1 MKGKNANQ
9 IDLKLLADEIKNR
22 PLLTRYLTPAKKSGY
37 ICICGNGSGD
47 KGTGAEI
54 GKDGNRLLCG
64 KCGKG
69 YSNIDIIA
77 KHLGIGTTGK
87 DFIEVV
93 KFGCQEFGLTFTD
106 EIPTEKVEK
115 FDRLEEAQNNLANFV
130 KNQGGK
136 WRGLSL
142 ETLQRI
148 KAGFLPNVYFPA
160 AGKELPAV
168 VIPNDLGGVYF
179 RALEGKFHKNNKPM
193 ATTTVFLPDSDSF
206 DLFVTEG
213 QINAASILQAVPNP
227 TFGIMACS
235 GTSGENNILAKL
247 KQLTAQGKKFR
258 VIIAFDFDSNGAGQK
273 AAVDALKRLIDASF
287 TAYTINITK
296 TPDFDLNDVLRANN
310 GEHYLYT
317 LVNSAIDSAQIEF
330 ARIAAEESRMNL
342 GNSRKDYFSNQFK
355 PNIEENLKFK
365 DRKTGFDNLDEELKF
380 FLPGVYVISGL
391 PALGKTSFALQLLNQ
406 MAESGETSI
415 FVSYEMSEQ
424 FLYCKLLARE
434 VYKIESEKMGEVKF
448 PLTATDIM
456 MQNINDFHEDAFNK
470 AFEILTG
477 NDAPFYIWEEKEIDV
492 PKLLERIKKVCKQ
505 LPKPP
510 IVCID
515 YLQLLGA
522 GSDNPKSAIDDA
534 LRHFFNFRRET
545 NTTFILISSLNRAN
559 YNTDANIASLKESG
573 GIEYSADGIFFLQYL
588 LESRTHADADE
599 AMKKIPREIQLK
611 CLKYRFG
618 SRFDVGFFYYPN
630 ADFFKPMDIE
640 TYSDWNQNQET
651 SNKLDVKKKISD
663 IN

>member
-1 MKGKNANQ
+1 MKGHNANQ
-9 IDLKLLADEIKNR
+9 RDLKSLADEIKKR

-37 ICICGNGSGD
+37 VCICGNGSGD

-54 GKDGNRLLCG
+54 GKDGNRLICG

-77 KHLGIGTTGK
+77 KHLGIGTNGK

-106 EIPTEKVEK
+106 ETPAEKVEK
-115 FDRLEEAQNNLANFV
+115 FDRLEEAQNNLEKFV
-130 KNQGGK
+130 ESQDGK
-136 WRGLSL
+136 WRGLSFEIL
-142 ETLQRI
+142 KRI

-179 RALEGKFHKNNKPM
+179 RSIEGKFHKNNKPM
-193 ATTTVFLPDSDSF
+193 ATTTVFLPDSDYF
-206 DLFVTEG
+206 DLFITEG
-213 QINAASILQAVPNP
+213 QINAASILQAIPSLS
-227 TFGIMACS
+227 FGVMACS

-247 KQLTAQGKKFR
+247 KALIAQGKKFR
-258 VIIAFDFDSNGAGQK
+258 VVIAFDKDENEAGQI
-273 AAVDALKRLIDASF
+273 AAKKLTESLSKLGYTVCSVD
-287 TAYTINITK
+287 ITGM
-296 TPDFDLNDVLRANN
+296 TDFDLNDVLLKADENLLRQFMNIAVESAN
-310 GEHYLYT
+310 E
-317 LVNSAIDSAQIEF
+317 EF
-330 ARIAAEESRMNL
+330 ARIAAEESRKNL
-342 GNSRKDYFSNQFK
+342 GNSRKDYFANQFK
-355 PNIEENLKFK
+355 PKIDENLKFK
-365 DRKTGFDNLDEELKF
+365 DRKTGFQNLDEELKF

-424 FLYCKLLARE
+424 FLFCKILARE

-448 PLTATDIM
+448 PLTAADIM
-456 MQNINDFHEDAFNK
+456 MNNINDFHKDAFNK
-470 AFEILTG
+470 SFEILTG
-477 NDAPFYIWEEKEIDV
+477 SDAPLYIWEEKEIDV
-492 PKLLERIKKVCKQ
+492 PKLLERIRKACKN

-522 GSDNPKSAIDDA
+522 GSYNPKSAIDDA

-545 NTTFILISSLNRAN
+545 NTTFILISSLNRQN

-573 GIEYSADGIFFLQYL
+573 GIEYSADAIFFLQYL
-588 LESRTHADADE
+588 LESHKHAETDE

-640 TYSDWNQNQET
+640 TYSDLNQT
-651 SNKLDVKKKISD
+651 SDKIDVKKKISD

>member
-1 MKGKNANQ
+1 MRELIFNLQLFG
-9 IDLKLLADEIKNR
+9 D
-22 PLLTRYLTPAKKSGY
+22 KSGT
-37 ICICGNGSGD
+37 NTD
-47 KGTGAEI
+47 
-54 GKDGNRLLCG
+54 
-64 KCGKG
+64 
-69 YSNIDIIA
+69 
-77 KHLGIGTTGK
+77 
-87 DFIEVV
+87 DFIE
-93 KFGCQEFGLTFTD
+93 
-106 EIPTEKVEK
+106 
-115 FDRLEEAQNNLANFV
+115 NNES
-130 KNQGGK
+130 G
-136 WRGLSL
+136 
-142 ETLQRI
+142 I
-148 KAGFLPNVYFPA
+148 
-160 AGKELPAV
+160 
-168 VIPNDLGGVYF
+168 
-179 RALEGKFHKNNKPM
+179 
-193 ATTTVFLPDSDSF
+193 
-206 DLFVTEG
+206 
-213 QINAASILQAVPNP
+213 SILTYAGNDTVLN
-227 TFGIMACS
+227 T
-235 GTSGENNILAKL
+235 GENVTIDTGDGDNY
-247 KQLTAQGKKFR
+247 
-258 VIIAFDFDSNGAGQK
+258 
-273 AAVDALKRLIDASF
+273 VDIDASNV
-287 TAYTINITK
+287 TIKSGSGN
-296 TPDFDLNDVLRANN
+296 DLIYDNDNSNVVIDVGGGDDSVHLDNTNKIFVDAGEGNN

-330 ARIAAEESRMNL
+330 ERIAAEESRKNL
-342 GNSRKDYFSNQFK
+342 GNSRKDYLSNKFK
-355 PNIEENLKFK
+355 PNIDENLKFK
-365 DRKTGFDNLDEELKF
+365 DRKTGFENLDEKLKF

-406 MAESGETSI
+406 MAESGETCI

-434 VYKIESEKMGEVKF
+434 VYKIESEKIGAVKF

-456 MQNINDFHEDAFNK
+456 MKNINDFHKDAFNK

-477 NDAPFYIWEEKEIDV
+477 NDAPLYIWEEKEIDV

-522 GSDNPKSAIDDA
+522 GSDKPKSAIDDA

-573 GIEYSADGIFFLQYL
+573 GIEYSADAIFFLQYL

-618 SRFDVGFFYYPN
+618 RRFDIGFFYYPN

-640 TYSDWNQNQET
+640 SYSDWNQNQET
-651 SNKLDVKKKISD
+651 SNKFDIKKKIIYID
-663 IN
+663 

>member
-1 MKGKNANQ
+1 MKRHNAKQ
-9 IDLKLLADEIKNR
+9 IDLKLLADEIKNH

-37 ICICGNGSGD
+37 VCICGNGSGD

-54 GKDGNRLLCG
+54 SKDGNRLLCG

-77 KHLGIGTTGK
+77 KHLGIGTSGK

-106 EIPTEKVEK
+106 ETPTEKVEK

-136 WRGLSL
+136 WRGLSF
-142 ETLQRI
+142 EILQHI
-148 KAGFLPNVYFPA
+148 KAGFLNNVYFPA
-160 AGKELPAV
+160 VGKELPAV

-179 RALEGKFHKNNKPM
+179 RSLEGKYHKNNKPM
-193 ATTTVFLPDSDSF
+193 ATTTVYLPDTDSF

-213 QINAASILQAVPNP
+213 QINAASILQAMPNP
-227 TFGIMACS
+227 KFGIMACS

-247 KQLTAQGKKFR
+247 KALIAQGKKIR
-258 VIIAFDFDSNGAGQK
+258 VILAFDNDSNHAGQNAAEK
-273 AAVDALKRLIDASF
+273 AVFSLIEASIP
-287 TAYTINITK
+287 ACTIDITK
-296 TPDFDLNDVLRANN
+296 TPDIDLNDVLLEADENLLRQFMNIALESANK
-310 GEHYLYT
+310 
-317 LVNSAIDSAQIEF
+317 EF
-330 ARIAAEESRMNL
+330 SRIAVEESRNNL

-355 PNIEENLKFK
+355 IKIDENLKFR
-365 DRKTGFDNLDEELKF
+365 DRKTGFKNLDEELKF

-391 PALGKTSFALQLLNQ
+391 PALGKTSFSIQLLAQ
-406 MAESGETSI
+406 MAESGETCI

-424 FLYCKLLARE
+424 FLYCKILARE

-456 MQNINDFHEDAFNK
+456 MNNINDFHKDAFNK
-470 AFEILTG
+470 AFEILTD
-477 NDAPFYIWEEKEIDV
+477 NDTPLYIWEEKEIDV
-492 PKLLERIKKVCKQ
+492 LKLLERLRKACKH
-505 LPKPP
+505 LHKPP

-515 YLQLLGA
+515 YLQLLGS

-545 NTTFILISSLNRAN
+545 NATFILISSLNRQN
-559 YNTDANIASLKESG
+559 YNTDANISSLKESG

-588 LESRTHADADE
+588 LESRTPADADE

-640 TYSDWNQNQET
+640 TYSDWNQT
-651 SNKLDVKKKISD
+651 SNKLDVKKKIND